1 VSVQLTAFIGREAEM
16 AQARRLAARSR
27 LLTLTGPGGSGK
39 TRLARELAA
48 ELGPER
54 GEVWFCDLT
63 TATDPSMV
71 EATVAAS
78 VDPAASGAATSDQL
92 ADRLRSRRAL
102 LLLDNCEHVLEAAAN
117 LGGHLLLN
125 CADLQIIAT
134 SREPLAVPGEITMR
148 VPALSLPESQ
158 DEGDLQRLIAS
169 AAVRLFVD
177 RAQLAD
183 PDFELTAGN
192 GPAVARVCRRLDGIP
207 LALELAAAQIRTMTA
222 QTLLEGLDHRFQLLV
237 SPHGRPRRQQTLEAT
252 VEWSFARLNAGER
265 SVFAR
270 LSVLAGS
277 FTMETARR
285 VAAGGPI
292 RPEDVLSL
300 VSRLVEQSMLDL
312 DPRDGRYRMA
322 ETLRDYGR
330 LVLEKSGEAVPV
342 LRAAA
347 AEADSRQ
354 AHWSALSLLQAAL
367 ASLPPANEQRP
378 ELLDQLA
385 WQAEC
390 AGSYSQGVEALQAL
404 DRILAE
410 RGDLAARATVQL
422 RLSSFLPMATG
433 DLETAEAA
441 ARQALELY
449 QAAGKPDRVR
459 AVANQ
464 LAWARGYRG
473 DIAGQAE
480 AARRVAAEAEA
491 VGDRIVLRSALG
503 ALGSATEALGQL
515 DEAEEA
521 LERGLG
527 IARADDD
534 AVQIGWFTALL
545 GFAEG
550 CRGRLGA
557 GRAHVDRVRNAM
569 DQPGAVTLEVS
580 AFLHHL
586 AGNHRAA
593 LQEVRESA
601 ALVSAFNIR
610 AIWILGIGAAA
621 AAELGEA
628 GTARAYIQRSQ
639 ELGGGRD
646 FFYQSRATHWML
658 ALAAWSLGDPPKAQT
673 LLRRAALELRRIG
686 ARPLAALALRD
697 LADLC
702 WQQGDTAQTESVEQ
716 ELATLAGEL
725 DLPLLRALA
734 VRDPDAGAAELGVLG
749 YHGLR
754 ARRLERAGRL
764 EEAAALYGQLG
775 SRWRAERALAELARA
790 GGRSR
795 SPGARVLAG
804 LVLMETAAPQDLE
817 ELAAGLSSARYRAG
831 ELVHRRGDEAR
842 TLEIVESGR
851 VRLGL
856 VAAAGERVLAD
867 LRPGELFGERALLAG
882 ERWATDALA
891 VEDSRLLSLDGR
903 ALIRF
908 IEGHPAI
915 AERAVALLRLR
926 LRQEAALLG
935 APEPTDAAGRLLG
948 AVQRLSAAEGRSLPA
963 FEILPV
969 YLVEGQPWMLRPQ
982 GAASF
987 QVDAGTGVPAR
998 LVAGALENAS
1008 LEAAIVH
1015 STSWRYQ
1022 GGRLV
1027 LTYLAVLPEPGSEQR
1042 RAPGFE
1048 AVPIMR
1054 AELARGTAR
1063 EAPQEVDVAQVVEHG
1078 LRHLSWLS
1086 RDDPAIRDHLNRS
1099 WLDLVER
1106 YLPEPFRA
1114 L

>member
-16 AQARRLAARSR
+16 AQARRLSGRSR

-48 ELGPER
+48 ELEPER

-78 VDPAASGAATSDQL
+78 VDPAGSGAATSDQL

-117 LGGHLLLN
+117 LGSALLLN

-148 VPALSLPESQ
+148 VPALSLPDTQ
-158 DEGDLQRLIAS
+158 DESDLQRLLAS

-183 PDFELTAGN
+183 PAFELTAGN
-192 GPAVARVCRRLDGIP
+192 GPTVARVCRRLDGIP
-207 LALELAAAQIRTMTA
+207 LALELAAAQIRAMTA
-222 QTLLEGLDHRFQLLV
+222 QTLLEGLDHRFHLLV
-237 SPHGRPRRQQTLEAT
+237 SPRGRPRRQQTLEAT

-270 LSVLAGS
+270 LSVLGGS

-285 VAAGGPI
+285 VAAGGAVSPN
-292 RPEDVLSL
+292 DVLSL

-312 DPRDGRYRMA
+312 DRRDGRYRMP
-322 ETLRDYGR
+322 ETLREYGR
-330 LVLEKSGEAVPV
+330 MVLEKSGDAVPV

-347 AEADSRQ
+347 AEADSRR

-367 ASLPPANEQRP
+367 ASLPPADEQRP

-390 AGSYSQGVEALQAL
+390 AGSYSQGVEALRAL

-410 RGDLAARATVQL
+410 GGDLVARATVQL

-441 ARQALELY
+441 ARRALELY

-480 AARRVAAEAEA
+480 AARQVAAEAEA
-491 VGDRIVLRSALG
+491 VGDRVVLRHALG
-503 ALGSATEALGQL
+503 ALGSASEALGEL

-527 IARADDD
+527 IATADDD
-534 AVQIGWFTALL
+534 VAQIGWFTALL
-545 GFAEG
+545 GFADG
-550 CRGRLGA
+550 FRGRLGA
-557 GRAHVDRVRNAM
+557 GRARVDRVLNAM
-569 DQPGAVTLEVS
+569 EQPGSATLEVS

-586 AGNHRAA
+586 AGNYRGA
-593 LQEVRESA
+593 LRDVRESA

-628 GTARAYIQRSQ
+628 GTARAYFQRAE
-639 ELGGGRD
+639 ELGAGRD
-646 FFYQSRATHWML
+646 FFYQSRANHWML
-658 ALAAWSLGDPPKAQT
+658 GLTAWSLGDPEKAQR
-673 LLRRAALELRRIG
+673 LLRHAALELRKIG

-702 WQQGDTAQTESVEQ
+702 WQQGDAAQTESVEQ
-716 ELATLAGEL
+716 ELAKLAGEL
-725 DLPLLRALA
+725 DFSLLRALA
-734 VRDPDAGAAELGVLG
+734 VRDPDAAAAELGILG

-754 ARRLERAGRL
+754 ARRLERAGRF

-775 SRWRAERALAELARA
+775 SRWRAERSLAELARS
-790 GGRSR
+790 GGQAR
-795 SPGARVLAG
+795 SPGARALAG
-804 LVLMETAAPQDLE
+804 LVLMETVSPPDLE
-817 ELAAGLSSARYRAG
+817 ELAAGLTSARYRSG

-851 VRLGL
+851 IRLGL
-856 VAAAGERVLAD
+856 VTPAGDRVLAEVG
-867 LRPGELFGERALLAG
+867 PGELFGERALLAG
-882 ERWATDALA
+882 EPRATDAMA
-891 VEDSRLLSLDGR
+891 VEDSRLLSLDSR

-908 IEGHPAI
+908 IEGRPSI

-926 LRQEAALLG
+926 LRQEAAFFG
-935 APEPTDAAGRLLG
+935 APEPADAAGRLLG

-969 YLVEGQPWMLRPQ
+969 YLAAGGAWLLRPE

-987 QVDAGTGVPAR
+987 QVEAGSGVPAR
-998 LVAGALENAS
+998 LVATALMGAALK
-1008 LEAAIVH
+1008 AAVVH

-1027 LTYLAVLPEPGSEQR
+1027 LTYLAILADSGSEQH
-1042 RAPGFE
+1042 RAAGFE
-1048 AVPIMR
+1048 AVPIGR
-1054 AELARGTAR
+1054 ADLARGTAR
-1063 EAPQEVDVAQVVEHG
+1063 EAPQEIDVAQVVEHG

-1086 RDDPAIRDHLNRS
+1086 RDDPAIRDELS
-1099 WLDLVER
+1099 PGWLDLIDR
-1106 YLPEPFRA
+1106 YMPEPFRA